1 MKQKKKQRKKRRQKR
16 SFLFLILTAALLTGI
31 TGPRPPARAAA
42 EVTLKIMEGE
52 TGHAINRNLH
62 TAEVRTGW
70 TIQLSHDRTVI
81 RKGKTKNE
89 KQ

>member
-1 MKQKKKQRKKRRQKR
+1 MKQRKTQQKKQRRKQ
-16 SFLFLILTAALLTGI
+16 SFLCLILTAAVLTGI
-31 TGPRPPARAAA
+31 TGPQTPARAAA

-62 TAEVRTGW
+62 TGEVRTGW